1 MKLKVG
7 DRDYRLPKIIMKTSI
22 RGENYSI
29 NFQDSDGYPT
39 DGWGHLDKTQAKR
52 MIVDLQNFVDDEFV
66 YSLIR
71 RYQYE

>member
-22 RGENYSI
+22 RGTNYAI
-29 NFQDSDGYPT
+29 NFQDSDGCII
-39 DGWGHLDKTQAKR
+39 DGWGHLNKTQAKR
-52 MIVDLQNFVDDEFV
+52 MIVDLQNFVDDKFV
-66 YSLIR
+66 DSLIR